1 MHRRVLFA
9 YCEPEPFFN
18 RLKAKKRQS
27 IDARLQAK
35 LAKEQSLIRK
45 QDEAK
50 KDRLAATRK
59 EEDLSVKDGI
69 VGYFCLPSLSNNFFS
84 H

>member
-1 MHRRVLFA
+1 MPQTFQ
-9 YCEPEPFFN
+9 
-18 RLKAKKRQS
+18 AKKRQS

-35 LAKEQSLIRK
+35 LAKEQNLIRK

-69 VGYFCLPSLSNNFFS
+69 VRYLCPFFS
-84 H
+84 AINSPNAPYL